1 MKHPLLDELVARM
14 RAARAAGDANQPSE
28 EQLRLHREL
37 AESCPAF
44 VPNLMELARLL
55 RLDDNPPSDST
66 SEAVEVELRQLL
78 EQAVLASGRSAPA
91 LVELAYFLDIFHDSP
106 PEAETLFEEGA
117 RKALGTLEEAWA
129 GLISYWSSKRTRES
143 LAKALQL
150 GETAEK
156 LFPESERIG
165 HELRFAREL
174 AVADGILPP
183 GWPHLR

>member
-1 MKHPLLDELVARM
+1 MHPRLDGLVARM
-14 RAARAAGDANQPSE
+14 QAARVEGGANRPSR

-37 AESCPAF
+37 SEACPAF
-44 VPNLMELARLL
+44 TPNLLELARLL
-55 RLDDNPPSDST
+55 RLDDAPPPDS
-66 SEAVEVELRQLL
+66 SGEESLPEIRRLL

-117 RKALGTLEEAWA
+117 RKALHTVEEAWA
-129 GLISYWSSKRTRES
+129 GLISFWSSKRTRES
-143 LAKALQL
+143 LSKALQL

-156 LFPESERIG
+156 LFPDSERIG

-174 AVADGILPP
+174 AVADGLIPP
-183 GWPHLR
+183 KHP